1 MQIDTP
7 LTCKKYVL
15 DNYHYQNTIF
25 PLAFQGVLFYFPSNT
40 PKSGC
45 LSLAGS
51 DENSVF
57 LVLQNRKI
65 PPILSSKEKSRLFR
79 RLFRFLVQEFSKN
92 LAPLSGLVR
101 PPVRAGR
108 HQPQRPN
115 RIARTPAQGGR
126 QEHALSACPPVQD
139 GPRAGIRQRGRR
151 ASGAP
156 RLVSTNRRAGAQG
169 EAARAQPSAAG
180 GQRVGRHARVGCAP
194 AARGGHSLARIP

>member
-1 MQIDTP
+1 MVEVCYCRIGDMRPQPIAYTLVRSALGCHVEQLCGLTLAGICVRMQIDTP

-51 DENSVF
+51 DENGVF
-57 LVLQNRKI
+57 WVLQNRKI
-65 PPILSSKEKSRLFR
+65 PPILSSKEKSRLFG

-108 HQPQRPN
+108 QQPQRPN
-115 RIARTPAQGGR
+115 RIARTPAQGGNR
-126 QEHALSACPPVQD
+126 STRLARVPLCRM
-139 GPRAGIRQRGRR
+139 GP
-151 ASGAP
+151 
-156 RLVSTNRRAGAQG
+156 
-169 EAARAQPSAAG
+169 ARAFASECAA
-180 GQRVGRHARVGCAP
+180 
-194 AARGGHSLARIP
+194 